1 MKTLSEIFS
10 VINNDLNGVPRK
22 YDELYRP
29 GEDKSRFPEAL
40 LDLPIK
46 NRTEYFFNKVITHKH
61 LETITTEILNYC
73 SFPYRPMGLIIGP
86 TNIGKTTVLEKINYM
101 LTLENLEKMNEDPG
115 FIPIGFGEICNST
128 KKPYPWNDIY
138 KYGYEMLN
146 EELARRGIVPNYKGD
161 NSPRKA
167 FIDALT
173 HRQTKIFQ
181 FDEAHNF
188 IKAADIY
195 GQHDELKTCTNLSQT
210 NFLLYGTYELVKF
223 INPNSQ
229 LGLRTTEF
237 HFKRYSPLKIDEEDF
252 AEFCKVLV
260 NFENYLPVS
269 KTPNLFD
276 KAEFFYQY
284 SAGCVGN
291 LKRWLLTALSVAL
304 NAGDKNLSD
313 SWLKSTAASQPKLLS
328 LVEDIE
334 MGENYFKKAEEEDS
348 TVDEI
353 IKKKLG
359 ISNQGFHEK
368 TNKKVPS
375 KKRRH
380 FFKRTPRRDPI
391 TPITEEQGENIS

>member
-1 MKTLSEIFS
+1 MKTLSEILTL
-10 VINNDLNGVPRK
+10 IENDLNGIPRK
-22 YDELYRP
+22 YDELYKA
-29 GEDKSRFPEAL
+29 GEDKSHFPEAL
-40 LDLPIK
+40 LDLPVK
-46 NRTEYFFNKVITHKH
+46 NRIEYFHNKVITHKH
-61 LETITTEILNYC
+61 LETITTEIMNYC
-73 SFPYRPMGLIIGP
+73 SFPYRPMGLVIGP
-86 TNIGKTTVLEKINYM
+86 TNIGKTTVLEKINYL
-101 LTLENLEKMNEDPG
+101 LTLEYLEKMNENPG
-115 FIPIGFGEICNST
+115 FIPIGFGEVINSS
-128 KKPYPWNDIY
+128 KRPYPWNDIY

-146 EELARRGIVPNYKGD
+146 EELTKRRILPTYKGE

-167 FIDALT
+167 FIDALI

-188 IKAADIY
+188 IKVAEIF
-195 GQHDELKTCTNLSQT
+195 GQHDELKTLTNLTQT
-210 NFLLYGTYELVKF
+210 SFLLYGTYELVRF

-252 AEFCKVLV
+252 TEFCKVLV

-304 NAGDKNLSD
+304 NSGDKNLSD
-313 SWLKSTAASQPKLLS
+313 SWFERTAAPQPKLLS

-334 MGENYFKKAEEEDS
+334 VGENYFKRAEEKDS

-359 ISNQGFHEK
+359 ISIQGFHGK
-368 TNKKVPS
+368 TTKEVPS

-380 FFKRTPRRDPI
+380 YFTRNPRRDPI
-391 TPITEEQGENIS
+391 TPITDEQRE